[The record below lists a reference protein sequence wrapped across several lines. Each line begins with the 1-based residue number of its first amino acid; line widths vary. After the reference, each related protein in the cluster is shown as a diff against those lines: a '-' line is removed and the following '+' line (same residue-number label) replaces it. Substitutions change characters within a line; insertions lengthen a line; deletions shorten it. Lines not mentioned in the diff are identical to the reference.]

1 MGELRKTDR
10 IADGYH
16 LERNPVEQLSIDLDK
31 ADSLK
36 AQSTKQDLQYLK
48 LAEVQRMV

>member
-10 IADGYH
+10 IAYEYD
-16 LERNPVEQLSIDLDK
+16 LERNFVEQLSIDLGK

-36 AQSTKQDLQYLK
+36 AQSTKQDLHYLK
-48 LAEVQRMV
+48 PAGV